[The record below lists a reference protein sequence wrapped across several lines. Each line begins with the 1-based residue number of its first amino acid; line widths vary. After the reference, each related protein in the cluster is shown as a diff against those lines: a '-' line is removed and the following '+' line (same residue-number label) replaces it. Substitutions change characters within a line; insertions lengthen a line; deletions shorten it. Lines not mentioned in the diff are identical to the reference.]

1 MNLSDKIKIKGEVTF
16 KVTDKDGN
24 IKEWSQPNLVT
35 KEGLGFFA
43 SKIFDRKSL
52 TYSTVGPLDVVS
64 DSDTVNYYI
73 SDIAFGTS
81 DSPAALTDTFYN
93 KNPHGTKIRK
103 AVTDVALNEEDNSFY
118 YQVDLRA
125 IAGDTLGGENAEP
138 IKEVLLIAKSNF
150 IPTATSED
158 TTFDSPVGSIANPKK
173 LVCRTVLQQP
183 FTKYVTDRV
192 TLSWKIKL
200 G

>member
-1 MNLSDKIKIKGEVTF
+1 MNLSDKIKIKGEVSF
-16 KVTDKDGN
+16 KVTDKNGN

-35 KEGLGFFA
+35 NEGLGFFA
-43 SKIFDRKSL
+43 SKIFDRKSR
-52 TYSTVGPLDVVS
+52 TYSTVGRESVVPN
-64 DSDTVNYYI
+64 SDTINYYI
-73 SDIAFGTS
+73 AEIAYGTS

-103 AVTDVALNEEDNSFY
+103 PVTDIALNEEDNSFY

-125 IAGDTLGGENAEP
+125 NSTDTLGGDEAEP
-138 IKEVLLIAKSNF
+138 IKEVLLIAKSDY
-150 IPTATSED
+150 IPTATTED
-158 TTFDSPVGSIANPKK
+158 TIFNSPAGSIANPKK
-173 LVCRTVLQQP
+173 LICRTVLQQP